1 MKRFKKLL
9 IILLVVSAMVL
20 AMAGCGKKKGGV
32 DKKAISKEIGID
44 VTAAEERYN
53 NDFEEDSGNKLV
65 SIIYKDNGL
74 EELIKNAEHWNE
86 LPMSED
92 IKEALQSIV
101 PDAEVGYY
109 YFCNKRKGVDDKYDI
124 KGILDGEKQ
133 HYVISIYDVK
143 KMVLYYVEVK

>member
-1 MKRFKKLL
+1 MRNFKRFV
-9 IILLVVSAMVL
+9 IIVL
-20 AMAGCGKKKGGV
+20 AVTLLTGVMVGCGKKKSGV
-32 DKKAISKEIGID
+32 DKKTISKEIGID
-44 VTAAEERYN
+44 VTAAEERYH
-53 NDFEEDSGNKLV
+53 NDFEEDSGNTLA

-74 EELIKNAEHWNE
+74 EELIKNAEHWNA

-92 IKEALQSIV
+92 IREALQSIV